1 MKIVLATKNKGKLE
15 EMRALLKG
23 LRVEL
28 LTLEDFPELTLPPE
42 TGSTFQ
48 ENALIKA
55 QAVSSATGLAS
66 LADDSGLSVDSLGG
80 RPGVLSARYS
90 DPGATDSR
98 NNEKLLGGLMT
109 TPTEK
114 RSARFECSLAFVE
127 PGPDNE
133 ETCFSGTLEG
143 TIADDPRGTEGF
155 GYDPVFIPSLEEGST
170 DARATGGKT
179 LAELGAEIKNR
190 ISHRAGALEKFRTW
204 LATRPD

>member
-23 LRVEL
+23 LEVEV
-28 LTLEDFPELTLPPE
+28 LTLDDFPELTLPPE

-48 ENALIKA
+48 QNALIKA
-55 QAVSSATGLAS
+55 RAVTSATGVAS
-66 LADDSGLSVDSLGG
+66 LADDSGLCVDSLGG

-114 RSARFECSLAFVE
+114 RSARFECSLAFVDTN
-127 PGPDNE
+127 GD
-133 ETCFSGTLEG
+133 ETSFSGTLEG
-143 TIADDPRGTEGF
+143 KIANDPRGKEGF
-155 GYDPVFIPSLEEGST
+155 GYDPVFIPSDT
-170 DARATGGKT
+170 NDTGGNST
-179 LAELGAEIKNR
+179 LAELGPEIKNR
-190 ISHRAGALEKFRTW
+190 ISHRSRALEKFRAW
-204 LATRPD
+204 LATRHD